1 MRVSPHKERAPC
13 LHGEPPAR
21 RMRGQKDKSV
31 LTRDEHNRSKAE
43 DGVEEAARGAGI
55 VGMGEAGTVT
65 EQRPSAAPNTSE
77 SGSDVV
83 SAGIKAWLLDL
94 RSAVV
99 ALQLPRAGEGG
110 AAARVESEG
119 SGTGPGGSL
128 EEDLRESLG
137 EMLAAAG
144 CEALALTRDMRK
156 ALVAD
161 AAAAGQVAAGEGQGD
176 GGKEEEEEEEG
187 LDSLVVDR
195 HRSVL
200 EVLACERVEALTQ
213 RIAAAQDLLA
223 RLSERAASAPVVA
236 AEVAERT
243 RELCRVGAVL
253 GLLGA
258 VAEEA
263 AGRAERWHRASC
275 KLSLVLLGVLGELV
289 QNGFCRKPEEAEE
302 GDDIEGVEGMGM
314 GECEF

>member
-1 MRVSPHKERAPC
+1 M
-13 LHGEPPAR
+13 
-21 RMRGQKDKSV
+21 
-31 LTRDEHNRSKAE
+31 
-43 DGVEEAARGAGI
+43 
-55 VGMGEAGTVT
+55 
-65 EQRPSAAPNTSE
+65 SAA
-77 SGSDVV
+77 
-83 SAGIKAWLLDL
+83 IKAWLLDL

-110 AAARVESEG
+110 AAARVEREG
-119 SGTGPGGSL
+119 SGAGSGGNL
-128 EEDLRESLG
+128 EVDLRESLG

-144 CEALALTRDMRK
+144 CEALALTQDMRK
-156 ALVAD
+156 VLVAD

-176 GGKEEEEEEEG
+176 GGKEEEEEG

-243 RELCRVGAVL
+243 RELCRVGAML

-275 KLSLVLLGVLGELV
+275 KMSLVLLGVLGELV

>member
-1 MRVSPHKERAPC
+1 M
-13 LHGEPPAR
+13 
-21 RMRGQKDKSV
+21 
-31 LTRDEHNRSKAE
+31 
-43 DGVEEAARGAGI
+43 
-55 VGMGEAGTVT
+55 
-65 EQRPSAAPNTSE
+65 
-77 SGSDVV
+77 
-83 SAGIKAWLLDL
+83 SAGIKAWLLNL

>member
-1 MRVSPHKERAPC
+1 
-13 LHGEPPAR
+13 
-21 RMRGQKDKSV
+21 MRGPKDKSV

-43 DGVEEAARGAGI
+43 GGVEEAARGAG
-55 VGMGEAGTVT
+55 MGEAGTLT

-119 SGTGPGGSL
+119 SGTEPGGIL

-161 AAAAGQVAAGEGQGD
+161 AAAAPNAPQGVVVGKAEKEVRAAR
-176 GGKEEEEEEEG
+176 KLIEEG
-187 LDSLVVDR
+187 RKTRLMKGE
-195 HRSVL
+195 HR
-200 EVLACERVEALTQ
+200 
-213 RIAAAQDLLA
+213 
-223 RLSERAASAPVVA
+223 
-236 AEVAERT
+236 
-243 RELCRVGAVL
+243 
-253 GLLGA
+253 
-258 VAEEA
+258 
-263 AGRAERWHRASC
+263 
-275 KLSLVLLGVLGELV
+275 
-289 QNGFCRKPEEAEE
+289 
-302 GDDIEGVEGMGM
+302 IE
-314 GECEF
+314 